1 MGCFTTG
8 GKKKENYHRATTTFT
23 QSWGVAGFRSLVIKK
38 SRSLIY
44 DILNANLK
52 KKQQKNS
59 LKQSQRVKPD
69 AANL

>member
-1 MGCFTTG
+1 MIDKGLESKVLGCFTTG
-8 GKKKENYHRATTTFT
+8 RKKKENYRRATTTFT

-52 KKQQKNS
+52 KKATK
-59 LKQSQRVKPD
+59 KT
-69 AANL
+69 A